1 MSNETSK
8 TKPTR
13 GDGNDASTG
22 HPTENQSAAQQKHG
36 GGTDEKRQAL
46 AETKEGGAHQQPDP
60 EDPLR
65 ANEWPHI
72 RVHVPRANRPAR
84 AGDGPCA
91 RARDSSCGFLRSLYF
106 RIAADLDEPPVRA
119 ALGLV
124 LAVVVVALSAVLAPV
139 ALFKAVLVA
148 VAGLTGHCARCLLP
162 RLGCAR
168 RVLTGTFPPQRRA

>member
-1 MSNETSK
+1 MPCETDSPSK
-8 TKPTR
+8 TKLTH
-13 GDGNDASTG
+13 GSENIDSTG
-22 HPTENQSAAQQKHG
+22 PPTEK
-36 GGTDEKRQAL
+36 
-46 AETKEGGAHQQPDP
+46 GAHQPDP

-72 RVHVPRANRPAR
+72 RVHVPRTSRPEH
-84 AGDGPCA
+84 DGPCA
-91 RARDSSCGFLRSLYF
+91 RARDSSCGFLRSLYS

-148 VAGLTGHCARCLLP
+148 VAGLTGRRARPALP
-162 RLGCAR
+162 RPGLR
-168 RVLTGTFPPQRRA
+168 DPF